1 MSPAITNAT
10 ITLTSEVENIMAT
23 LTDIL
28 ERETTAVHASDFKSF
43 RDIQNDKFAMLTRY
57 RSLMDTLQRQTP
69 NLSQADPKVIER
81 LQVSRDKFRDAAV
94 RNGSALEAGRN
105 SMQRIVD
112 RIVRC
117 ARDTVHGSRHTY
129 NKKGESGTKTQIP
142 LSLQVNE
149 VL

>member
-10 ITLTSEVENIMAT
+10 ITLTSEVENIMST

-28 ERETTAVHASDFKSF
+28 DRESQAVHASDFKSF

-57 RSLMDTLQRQTP
+57 RSMMDTLQRQTP
-69 NLSQADPKVIER
+69 NLNKADPKIIER
-81 LQVSRDKFRDAAV
+81 LKASNDKFRESAA
-94 RNGSALEAGRN
+94 RNSLALEAGRN

-117 ARDTVHGSRHTY
+117 ARDTVHGNRHTY
-129 NKKGESGTKTQIP
+129 NKKGESGNKSQAP

>member
-1 MSPAITNAT
+1 MSPAAINAT
-10 ITLTSEVENIMAT
+10 ITLTSEVESIMAT

-28 ERETTAVHASDFKSF
+28 DRESQAVQASDFKAF
-43 RDIQNDKFAMLTRY
+43 RGIQNDKFAMLTRY
-57 RSLMDTLQRQTP
+57 RSMMDTLARQTL
-69 NLSQADPKVIER
+69 NLSQADPKILDR
-81 LQVSRDKFRDAAV
+81 LRASNEKFKTSAK
-94 RNGSALEAGRN
+94 RNTQALEAGKN

-117 ARDTVHGSRHTY
+117 ARDHVQGSRQTY
-129 NKKGESGTKTQIP
+129 NKKGQAGTKTQLP